1 MSGGPQRLE
10 RTRKK
15 MSFEPGLVHTP
26 LTPFAADGR
35 IDFERYGTLL
45 DFHLRNGADAL
56 AVPMHAGES
65 VSLPDEEKRALIR
78 FVVARAGSRAP
89 VIAHVSDAGTGIAA
103 ALARF
108 AQEAGAAAIVTTT
121 PYYWTPPPAMAVEH
135 FAQIGAAVTIPLFV
149 FNAPGEM
156 AGSKI
161 NAAGALKLV
170 ERLPNFA
177 GLVDDSLDWQF
188 MIELLTDVAPVRPD
202 FTLLAGSELL
212 VSAAAIGAGGLFSAL
227 AVIAPKL
234 VRRLF
239 DLCRAQK
246 LFEARTLQ
254 EDAGALRQILKP
266 GGVASLK
273 AAARIMGRD
282 CGTPRAPLLAL
293 DGAAE
298 KQLAVQLGALPALA
312 EEPRGW

>member
-1 MSGGPQRLE
+1 
-10 RTRKK
+10 
-15 MSFEPGLVHTP
+15 MSFEPVLVHTP

-35 IDFERYGTLL
+35 IDFDRYGTML
-45 DFHLRNGADAL
+45 DFHLRHGADAL

-78 FVVARAGSRAP
+78 FAVERAGSRAP

-121 PYYWTPPPAMAVEH
+121 PYYWTPPPAMIIEH
-135 FAQIGAAVTIPLFV
+135 FAQIGSAVTIPLLV
-149 FNAPGEM
+149 LNAPEDM
-156 AGSKI
+156 AGGKI

-177 GLVDDSLDWQF
+177 GVVDDSLDWQF
-188 MIELLTDVAPVRPD
+188 MIELLTDIARVRPD

-246 LFEARTLQ
+246 LFEARALQ
-254 EDAGALRQILKP
+254 EDAAALRQILKP
-266 GGVASLK
+266 GGIAALK

-282 CGTPRAPLLAL
+282 SGALRAPLLPL
-293 DGAAE
+293 DNEAE
-298 KQLAVQLGALPALA
+298 KQLAAQLGALSTLA
-312 EEPRGW
+312 EERRGW

>member
-1 MSGGPQRLE
+1 
-10 RTRKK
+10 

-35 IDFERYGTLL
+35 IDFDRYNTML

-65 VSLPDEEKRALIR
+65 VSLGDEEKRTLIG
-78 FVVARAGSRAP
+78 FVVKHADRRAP
-89 VIAHVSDAGTGIAA
+89 IIAHVSDAGTGIAA

-108 AQEAGAAAIVTTT
+108 AQEAGATAIVATT
-121 PYYWTPPPAMAVEH
+121 PYYWTPPPAMIVEH

-149 FNAPGEM
+149 LNAPEDM

-161 NAAGALKLV
+161 NAALALKLV

-177 GLVDDSLDWQF
+177 GVVDDSRDWQF
-188 MIELLTDVAPVRPD
+188 MIELLTEVARVRPN

-212 VSAAAIGAGGLFSAL
+212 VSAAAIGASGLFSAL
-227 AVIAPKL
+227 AMIAPKL
-234 VRRLF
+234 VRQLF

-246 LFEARTLQ
+246 LFEARALQ
-254 EDAGALRQILKP
+254 EDAATLRQILKP
-266 GGVASLK
+266 GGIAALK

-282 CGTPRAPLLAL
+282 CGALRAPLLPL
-293 DGAAE
+293 DSGAE
-298 KQLAVQLGALPALA
+298 KQLAAQLAALPALA

>member
-1 MSGGPQRLE
+1 
-10 RTRKK
+10 

-35 IDFERYGTLL
+35 IDFNRYGTLL
-45 DFHLRNGADAL
+45 DFHLRHGADAL

-65 VSLPDEEKRALIR
+65 VSLSDEEKRALIR
-78 FVVARAGSRAP
+78 FVIERAGSRAP
-89 VIAHVSDAGTGIAA
+89 VIAHVSDAGTSIAA

-121 PYYWTPPPAMAVEH
+121 PYYWTPPPAMIVEH

-149 FNAPGEM
+149 LNAPEDM

-161 NAAGALKLV
+161 NAAAALKLI

-177 GLVDDSLDWQF
+177 GIIDDSRDWQF
-188 MIELLTDVAPVRPD
+188 MIELLTEVARVRPH
-202 FTLLAGSELL
+202 FALLAGSELL
-212 VSAAAIGAGGLFSAL
+212 VSAAAIGANGLFSAL

-239 DLCRAQK
+239 DLCSAQQ

-254 EDAGALRQILKP
+254 EDAAALRQILKP
-266 GGVASLK
+266 GGIAALK
-273 AAARIMGRD
+273 TAAGAMGRD
-282 CGTPRAPLLAL
+282 CGTLRTPLLSL
-293 DGAAE
+293 DAAAE
-298 KQLAVQLGALPALA
+298 KQLVAQLATLPALA
-312 EEPRGW
+312 DEPRGW

>member
-1 MSGGPQRLE
+1 
-10 RTRKK
+10 

-35 IDFERYGTLL
+35 IDFECYDAIL

-65 VSLPDEEKRALIR
+65 VSLSDEEKRTLIR
-78 FVVARAGSRAP
+78 FAVERAGSRAP
-89 VIAHVSDAGTGIAA
+89 IIAHVSDSGTGIAA

-108 AQEAGAAAIVTTT
+108 AQEAGATAVVATT
-121 PYYWTPPPAMAVEH
+121 PYYWTPPPAMIVEH
-135 FAQIGAAVTIPLFV
+135 FAQIGSAVTIPFFV
-149 FNAPGEM
+149 LNAPEDM

-161 NAAGALKLV
+161 NSALALKLV

-177 GLVDDSLDWQF
+177 GVVDDSLDWQF
-188 MIELLTDVAPVRPD
+188 MIELLTELPRVRRE

-212 VSAAAIGAGGLFSAL
+212 VSAAAIGARGMFSAL

-246 LFEARTLQ
+246 FIEARVVQ
-254 EDAGALRQILKP
+254 EDAATLRQILKP
-266 GGVASLK
+266 GGVAALK
-273 AAARIMGRD
+273 SVARIMDRD
-282 CGTPRAPLLAL
+282 CGVVRPPLLRL
-293 DGAAE
+293 DVAAVR
-298 KQLAVQLGALPALA
+298 KLAAQLGTLPALA
-312 EEPRGW
+312 DEPRGWL